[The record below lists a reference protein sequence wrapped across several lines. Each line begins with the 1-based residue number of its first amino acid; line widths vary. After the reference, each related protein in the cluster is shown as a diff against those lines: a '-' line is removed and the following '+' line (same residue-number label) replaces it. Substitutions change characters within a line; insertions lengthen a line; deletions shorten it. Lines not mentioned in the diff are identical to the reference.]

1 MVDSVK
7 GLGIWYNYRSTPESL
22 GYPSESSCGRRLFI
36 SMSASRVLG
45 SAGVVV
51 ERCPPV
57 IASCVLRNNLQHRIG
72 SSITPKAVAWLVG
85 VSVCVW
91 THGMTYC
98 GHSILP

>member
-7 GLGIWYNYRSTPESL
+7 GLGMWYNYRSALESL

-36 SMSASRVLG
+36 SISPSRVLV

-57 IASCVLRNNLQHRIG
+57 IASCILRNNLQHRIG
-72 SSITPKAVAWLVG
+72 SNTTPKAVPWLVG
-85 VSVCVW
+85 VSNCVW
-91 THGMTYC
+91 THAMPYC
-98 GHSILP
+98 GHSIL